1 MKNRLTS
8 KHFRPK
14 LFTKVNNMKRDA
26 LLTIIAEWL
35 EEWEVPL
42 LVPRNPSD
50 IKPQDLKRILA
61 IVGPRRAGKTFF
73 MYQLI
78 QSLLRNGG
86 YSKKRI
92 LFLDFEDY
100 RLGELTGDAMDE
112 IFTAFHQIAGQS
124 PLFLF
129 FDEIQNLPNWN
140 RVLRTLHNRG
150 QFRIIVSG
158 SNSKLLSSEIA
169 TELRGRYEDIIMLP
183 FSFREYLGC
192 RNISYTTESLHTAAR
207 GNVLA
212 AFDEYMKHGGF
223 PEVAMAGSETEQ
235 RKLLQSYFKTTFY
248 RDILERYN
256 IKARYVLD
264 ALMNDILE
272 NYAGIFSITRFEKQ
286 LKSSDLPGSK
296 RTIANYF
303 QYLTEAFFVIAN
315 EKFSFSPRKRIM
327 NPKKAYLTDTGFAAL
342 GRPFTENRGRILENI
357 VAIELFRRGME
368 AYYFKNRNECDFIIK
383 QGRKPMHAIQVCWE
397 LTGRNEKR
405 EIAGLVGAC
414 SSLGLTSGIILT
426 YDQDEAREMDELKIS
441 VRPVWKWLLEPD
453 IT

>member
-1 MKNRLTS
+1 MSN
-8 KHFRPK
+8 

-35 EEWEVPL
+35 EGWEMPSFVL
-42 LVPRNPSD
+42 RNPSA
-50 IKPQDLKRILA
+50 IKPEDLKRILA
-61 IVGPRRAGKTFF
+61 IVGPRRAGKTYF

-78 QSLLRNGG
+78 HSLLQNGR
-86 YSKKRI
+86 YTKKHI

-112 IFTAFHQIAGQS
+112 IFTAFHQVAGQY

-140 RVLRTLHNRG
+140 RILRTLHNRG

-169 TELRGRYEDIIMLP
+169 TELRGRYEDILMLP
-183 FSFREYLGC
+183 FSFREYLGY
-192 RNISYTTESLHTAAR
+192 RDIAYTPVSLHTAAR

-212 AFDEYMKHGGF
+212 AFDDYVKHGGF

-235 RKLLQSYFKTTFY
+235 RKLVQSYFKTILY

-272 NYAGIFSITRFEKQ
+272 NYASIFSITRFEKQ
-286 LKSSDLPGSK
+286 LKSNDLPGSK

-303 QYLTEAFFVIAN
+303 GYLTEAFFVIAN
-315 EKFSFSPRKRIM
+315 EKFSFSPRRRIM

-342 GRPFTENRGRILENI
+342 GRPFMENRGRILENI

-368 AYYFKNRNECDFIIK
+368 TYYFKNKNESDFIIK
-383 QGRKPMHAIQVCWE
+383 QGPKPTHAIQVCWE
-397 LTGRNEKR
+397 LTSRNEKR
-405 EIAGLVGAC
+405 EMAGLVDAC
-414 SSLGLTSGIILT
+414 GSLGPSSGTILT
-426 YDQDEAREMDELKIS
+426 YDQDEEREKNGLKIS
-441 VRPVWKWLLEPD
+441 VRPVWKWLLDAGMTE
-453 IT
+453 TK